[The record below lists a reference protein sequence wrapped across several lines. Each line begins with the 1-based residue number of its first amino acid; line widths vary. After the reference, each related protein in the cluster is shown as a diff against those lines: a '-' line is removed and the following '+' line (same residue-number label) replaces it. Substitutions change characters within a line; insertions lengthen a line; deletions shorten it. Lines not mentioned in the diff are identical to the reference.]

1 MNTHHIIKLCDR
13 CYWDTATETVKLHNE
28 IVSLTS
34 NMTKVLKLLITNYNK
49 PISSIDI
56 FFHIWENFENEYKPR
71 SVRNLIS
78 TLRKRLP
85 CLSIVNYYGGSYM
98 LKKNRENHPVFSEN
112 LIDILDQARNGITI
126 SDPNQNDNPVIY
138 VNHALANAFGYAPE
152 EVIGKNCRF
161 LHGDDRNQPALEEIR
176 QAIQAHKEVTVT
188 LRNYHKSGQLIYSEV
203 TISPIFDK
211 NTHKLKYFLGIQ
223 KDVTALQQLIQQIK
237 GMV

>member
-1 MNTHHIIKLCDR
+1 
-13 CYWDTATETVKLHNE
+13 
-28 IVSLTS
+28 
-34 NMTKVLKLLITNYNK
+34 MTKVLKLLITNYNK